1 MTKELKENDYIKL
14 TDLNLCA
21 TLCYFGYVVDSI
33 NKSNHLKVIFAIKR
47 DEKIDELIRKFW
59 AHQLRVEPLRYLNIV
74 KEIKSQIY
82 SN

>member
-1 MTKELKENDYIKL
+1 MIKKLKENGYIKL

-21 TLCYFGYVVDSI
+21 TLCYFGYIIDSI
-33 NKSNHLKVIFAIKR
+33 NKSNSSKVIFEIKR

-59 AHQLRVEPLRYLNIV
+59 AHKLKVEPLRYLNLV

-82 SN
+82 TN